1 MKKMMP
7 VSEVKELLRDIRE
20 FCAGVDSEITAYIT
34 EMIKTL

>member
-20 FCAGVDSEITAYIT
+20 YAGGIDSDLTEYINEQITS
-34 EMIKTL
+34 L